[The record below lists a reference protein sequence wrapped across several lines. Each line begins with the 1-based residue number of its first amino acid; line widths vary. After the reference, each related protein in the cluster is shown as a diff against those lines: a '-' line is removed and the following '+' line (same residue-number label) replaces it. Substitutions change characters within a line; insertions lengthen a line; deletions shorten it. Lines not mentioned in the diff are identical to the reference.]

1 MFGRRRDVHMVSMRT
16 AQVDKAGGQF
26 TIVEQELPEP
36 GPGQV
41 RVQVEACGICHT
53 DAALVDGYLPGVS
66 FPLVPGHEVAG
77 RIDALGPG
85 VEGWAPGARVG
96 VGWFGGCCQRCV
108 PCRSGDFIN
117 CVALQVPGA
126 AYPGGFADALVV
138 PANALAAIPDQVSAV
153 DAAPLMCAGATVFNA
168 LRASAARPGDLVAV
182 LGIGGVGHLAV
193 QYAARMG
200 FETVAIARGAE
211 KQDAAR
217 RFGARHYLDSTAGD
231 IAAGLRELGGAQ
243 VVIATAVSS
252 AAISAG
258 IDGLAPRGQ
267 LVVVGAPAESLAVS
281 PLQLIFGSRSVVGHA
296 SGTARESEE
305 ALAFAALAGIRPQVE
320 AVPLE
325 QVGEAFTR
333 MRDGA
338 ARFRMVLTTGRS

>member
-1 MFGRRRDVHMVSMRT
+1 MVSMR
-16 AQVDKAGGQF
+16 AARVDQAGGPF
-26 TIVEQELPEP
+26 TIVEQDLPEP

-41 RVQVEACGICHT
+41 RIRVEACGICHS
-53 DAALVDGYLPGVS
+53 DAVIVDGYLPGVS

-85 VEGWAPGARVG
+85 VEGWEPGKRAG
-96 VGWFGGCCQRCV
+96 VGWFGGCCERCV
-108 PCRSGDFIN
+108 SCRSGDFIN

-126 AYPGGFADALVV
+126 AYPGGFADALLV
-138 PANALAAIPDQVSAV
+138 PANALVAIPDQVSAV
-153 DAAPLMCAGATVFNA
+153 DAAPLMCAGATSFNA
-168 LRASAARPGDLVAV
+168 LRGSNARPGDLVAV
-182 LGIGGVGHLAV
+182 LGLGGVGHLAV

-200 FETVAIARGAE
+200 FETVAVARGTE

-231 IAAGLRELGGAQ
+231 VAAGLRELGGAR
-243 VVIATAVSS
+243 VVLATAVSS

-258 IDGLAPRGQ
+258 LDGLGPRGQ
-267 LVVVGAPAESLAVS
+267 LVVIGAPAESLAVS
-281 PLQLIFGSRSVVGHA
+281 PPQLIFGSHSVVGHA

-305 ALAFAALAGIRPQVE
+305 ALAFAALTGIRPQVE

-338 ARFRMVLTTGRS
+338 ARFRMVLTTNGR